1 MTMTRLLQHR
11 FALSRRHLFQFAG
24 AAAAGGFA
32 LTLDE
37 RPALAQAVFSDY
49 PFQLGVAAGDPAA
62 DGFVIW
68 TRLAP
73 RPLERD
79 RGMPAQ
85 AVEVAWEVASDVGF
99 KTVLQSGKALARPEL
114 GHSVHVEVAGLSP
127 ATVYFYRFF
136 AGREES
142 ARGRVRTLPT
152 ATAAVSSA
160 RFGIAG
166 CQNFEQGSYIAHRK
180 LSEESLDF
188 VFFYGDYIYEGRSAR
203 TRNAAGGPYENP
215 RQHLGDEIYSLDDYR
230 RRYSQ
235 YRMDPDL
242 QAAHASTGWFVVWDD
257 HETDNNWAADLDQ
270 DGTSPALFNLRRQ
283 AAAQAYYEFM
293 PLRLTS
299 LPVGPSMQIYRRA
312 TFGDLMSLQFL
323 DTRQYRSDQPCGDKW
338 GVCGELDRPEAEMMG
353 LRQEKWLYEGL
364 SASRA
369 RWNVLAQQVMVMD
382 LDRDPGPQY
391 VANIDS
397 WGGYRTPRARLLK
410 ALRDRRVANPIILT
424 GDEHQ
429 NYAGQV
435 FLDSA
440 NPEGPPIAAEF
451 VTTSISS
458 GGDGMDQ
465 RPDMVKVQAAN
476 PALRFNNAQRGY
488 AVCDVTPDR
497 WETSFKVMDRITD
510 RGGTLKTRATATVAA
525 GSSIIAIS

>member
-1 MTMTRLLQHR
+1 
-11 FALSRRHLFQFAG
+11 
-24 AAAAGGFA
+24 
-32 LTLDE
+32 
-37 RPALAQAVFSDY
+37 
-49 PFQLGVAAGDPAA
+49 
-62 DGFVIW
+62 
-68 TRLAP
+68 
-73 RPLERD
+73 
-79 RGMPAQ
+79 
-85 AVEVAWEVASDVGF
+85 
-99 KTVLQSGKALARPEL
+99 
-114 GHSVHVEVAGLSP
+114 
-127 ATVYFYRFF
+127 
-136 AGREES
+136 
-142 ARGRVRTLPT
+142 
-152 ATAAVSSA
+152 
-160 RFGIAG
+160 
-166 CQNFEQGSYIAHRK
+166 
-180 LSEESLDF
+180 
-188 VFFYGDYIYEGRSAR
+188 
-203 TRNAAGGPYENP
+203 
-215 RQHLGDEIYSLDDYR
+215 
-230 RRYSQ
+230 
-235 YRMDPDL
+235 
-242 QAAHASTGWFVVWDD
+242 
-257 HETDNNWAADLDQ
+257 
-270 DGTSPALFNLRRQ
+270 
-283 AAAQAYYEFM
+283 
-293 PLRLTS
+293 
-299 LPVGPSMQIYRRA
+299 
-312 TFGDLMSLQFL
+312 MSLQFL

-391 VANIDS
+391 AANIDS

-465 RPDMVKVQAAN
+465 RPDMVKIQAAN
-476 PALRFNNAQRGY
+476 PALKFNNAQRGF
-488 AVCDVTPDR
+488 AVCEVTPDR

-510 RGGTLKTRATATVAA
+510 RGGMLKTRATATVAA